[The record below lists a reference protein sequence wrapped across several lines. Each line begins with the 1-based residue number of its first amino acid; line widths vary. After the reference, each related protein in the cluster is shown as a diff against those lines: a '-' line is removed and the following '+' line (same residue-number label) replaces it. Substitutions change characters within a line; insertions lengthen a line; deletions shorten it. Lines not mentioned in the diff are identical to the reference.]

1 LGLFIVFEGC
11 EGCGKSTQAR
21 TLYRRLC
28 SQEIPVVLTF
38 EPGGTVLGNRIRKI
52 LKNRGSTLICPET
65 ELFLFVASRI
75 QLITEIICPALQR
88 GDVVVCDRFS
98 PSTLAYQGYGRHL
111 PISTVQLINNL
122 SVKNIEP
129 DINILLDIPPE
140 EGLARRLDCRD
151 SFESMD
157 LQFHHRV
164 REGYLKMASVDPARW
179 EVIDASLPRKQ
190 ITNIIWDKIE
200 ALLKNSKYSLQ

>member
-1 LGLFIVFEGC
+1 MGLFIVFEGC

-28 SQEIPVVLTF
+28 SQEIPAVLAF
-38 EPGGTVLGNRIRKI
+38 EPGGTVLGNRIRRI
-52 LKNRGSTLICPET
+52 LKNRGSTLICSET
-65 ELFLFVASRI
+65 ELFLFAASRI
-75 QLITEIICPALQR
+75 QLITEVIRPALQK
-88 GDVVVCDRFS
+88 GKVVICDRFS
-98 PSTLAYQGYGRHL
+98 PSTLAYQGYGRKL
-111 PISTVQLINNL
+111 PLSTVELINNL
-122 SVKNIEP
+122 AVKNITP

-140 EGLARRLDCRD
+140 EGLARRFDSRD

-164 REGYLKMASVDPARW
+164 REGYLKMASVDPDRW

-190 ITNIIWDKIE
+190 ITNLIWDKIHD
-200 ALLKNSKYSLQ
+200 LLKKNKYSL